1 MSEGEL
7 AQMIRTLRVVDLKSL
22 LTYARSNKSGNKET
36 LQTKVLNLIQH
47 KSPVIEQKI
56 RQLFFK
62 LNQSRVYSRG
72 REMYPMPPMRK
83 NVMSYGNRP
92 NYGLTTSSA
101 HHNVLPQYPD
111 VKFKE
116 LPFYDVLAELLK
128 PTSLITLPNNRFQ
141 QQKFAFCLTLLQVLE
156 FQSNDVQVQLRIC
169 LLDSSCEQVD
179 EIPPSICLE
188 VNQVVANLPNPI
200 PNNKL
205 NQELKR
211 PKEPINIS
219 SLIKKTAT
227 EPNEVQISWA
237 SRSGKPYVL
246 GIFLV
251 RRQNST
257 MLMRR
262 MMGKGVIHRNHTT
275 NMIKKILSQDK
286 YSGITTMILRAS
298 LMCPLGKIKMKL
310 PCRAVTCTHLQCFDA
325 MLYLQMEE
333 KKPKWDC
340 PVCGKP
346 LLFKDLVIDGLFIN
360 IILESPAECTEV
372 QFHEDG
378 SWSVMS
384 IKKLIKMTDA
394 SMKTPPKDVPK
405 IQVAKPKRP
414 IEIIT
419 ISDSDTEDSVISPK
433 KIQHSEEKI

>member
-1 MSEGEL
+1 MTSNLFSFDRAEEECPRCEEL
-7 AQMIRTLRVVDLKSL
+7 KKFSLR
-22 LTYARSNKSGNKET
+22 YA
-36 LQTKVLNLIQH
+36 
-47 KSPVIEQKI
+47 
-56 RQLFFK
+56 
-62 LNQSRVYSRG
+62 
-72 REMYPMPPMRK
+72 MYPTAAMRQ
-83 NVMSYGNRP
+83 NVMSYDNRP
-92 NYGLTTSSA
+92 ANQGPIDGPGMSTYPA
-101 HHNVLPQYPD
+101 HLNVLPQYPD
-111 VKFKE
+111 VKFIK

-128 PTSLITLPNNRFQ
+128 PTSLITLPNKRFQ
-141 QQKFAFCLTLLQVLE
+141 EQKFAFCLTLLQVLE
-156 FQSNDVQVQLRIC
+156 FESNDVQVQLRIC

-179 EIPPSICLE
+179 EIPPTIRLE

-205 NQELKR
+205 NKELKR

-262 MMGKGVIHRNHTT
+262 LKAKGMINPDYTT
-275 NMIKKILSQDK
+275 RMIRRILSQDK
-286 YSGITTMILRAS
+286 YSGITTMIARAS
-298 LMCPLGKIKMKL
+298 LICPLGKIKMKL
-310 PCRAVTCTHLQCFDA
+310 PCRAVTCTHVQCFDA
-325 MLYLQMEE
+325 TLYLQMEE
-333 KKPKWDC
+333 KKPKWNC

-346 LLFKDLVIDGLFIN
+346 LLFENLVIDGLFLD
-360 IILESPAECTEV
+360 IILKSSAETSEV
-372 QFHEDG
+372 QFYEDG
-378 SWSVMS
+378 SWTDTR

-414 IEIIT
+414 IEIII
-419 ISDSDTEDSVISPK
+419 ISDSDSEDSVISPK
-433 KIQHSEEKI
+433 KIQH